1 MLKLERILH
10 VEDDPSIRAV
20 AKVALEAVGGFEVL
34 SCSSGQEAL
43 DNVLNFATDLI
54 LLDVMMPG
62 IDGFE
67 TCRRFKTLEA
77 FKEIPI
83 IFSGGVYVG
92 ENTARLANV
101 RA

>member
-54 LLDVMMPG
+54 LAICILG
-62 IDGFE
+62 LN
-67 TCRRFKTLEA
+67 RRYPK
-77 FKEIPI
+77 K
-83 IFSGGVYVG
+83 
-92 ENTARLANV
+92 
-101 RA
+101 